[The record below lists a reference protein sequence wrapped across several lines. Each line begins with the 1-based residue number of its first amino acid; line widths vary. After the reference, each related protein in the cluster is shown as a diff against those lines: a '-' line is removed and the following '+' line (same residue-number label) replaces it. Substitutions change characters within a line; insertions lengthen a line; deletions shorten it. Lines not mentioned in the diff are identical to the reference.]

1 MRAMPPPSSL
11 SVSLVLYHSD
21 LALLRETVES
31 LAVAVS
37 AARAAGVLAEAELLV
52 VDHTP
57 DPEYHAAARHEVT
70 AASGAD
76 LPLVWITV
84 EGNPGFGAGHNRALA
99 RAGGE
104 YFLVL
109 NPDVSLEPA
118 ALAGAVTTL
127 AEAPDIVLVAP
138 RVVGAGAEVGHL
150 CKRYPS
156 VAALTVRALGWR
168 WLQGLFR
175 ARLAVYEMRDLEIDD
190 GVQDVPLASGCFMCV
205 RSADLRQEGGFDEA
219 FFLYFEDFDLS
230 LRLGQLG
237 RVVLQ
242 PAVRVAHHGGYAAR
256 KGWRHIR
263 LFAASGRRFFAR
275 YGWRWL

>member
-1 MRAMPPPSSL
+1 MPPPSSL

-21 LALLRETVES
+21 LALLQETVES

-57 DPEYHAAARHEVT
+57 DPEYQEAARHLLT

-76 LPLVWITV
+76 LSLVWIPV
-84 EGNPGFGAGHNRALA
+84 AGNPGFGAGHNRALA

-109 NPDVSLEPA
+109 NPDVSLAPD

-138 RVVGAGAEVGHL
+138 RVAGAGAESGHL

-156 VAALTVRALGWR
+156 VAVLTVRALGWR
-168 WLQGLFR
+168 WLAGLFR
-175 ARLAVYEMRDLEIDD
+175 ARLAAYEMHDLATDS
-190 GVQDVPLASGCFMCV
+190 GVQEVPLAGGCFMCL
-205 RSADLRQEGGFDEA
+205 RSTDLRGVGGFDEA
-219 FFLYFEDFDLS
+219 YFLYFEDFDLS
-230 LRLGQLG
+230 LRLGQVG

-263 LFAASGRRFFAR
+263 LFAVSGRRFFAR